1 MNIEDLNIR
10 YLNKIIKLQTAVYTS
25 LDNKAQ
31 LETLSREEFEVV
43 LSQGYAAGIIIDGD
57 IVAFRAFLI
66 PDDKDAEHLALD
78 VNLATVNSIYSEVSL
93 VHPNH
98 RGQGMQ
104 TKMGEYLLKKVEES
118 GRYKYVLATVA
129 PDNLP
134 SLIDKFRLGFVI
146 AQTKFKYQHKLRHIL
161 LKEVKHASNL
171 ESDEIT
177 YVPYNDT
184 EWILNNGSN
193 FIGIGLRKHD
203 IMYIRKQ

>member
-10 YLNKIIKLQTAVYTS
+10 YLNEIINLQTSIYTY

-43 LSQGYAAGIIIDGD
+43 LSEGYAVGIIKEGEL
-57 IVAFRAFLI
+57 VAFRAFLT
-66 PDDKDAEHLALD
+66 PDDKDPHHLALD
-78 VNLATVNSIYSEVSL
+78 VDLAPENSIYSEVSL

-104 TKMGEYLLKKVEES
+104 TIMGEYLLKKVEES
-118 GRYKYVLATVA
+118 GRYKYILATVA